1 MIRIILLSVLLLVG
15 CSASSNEG
23 LQVGLE
29 SDKTTVEAFE
39 PIIFSATVLYNG
51 ELVEDG
57 VEIDFEFIHPNG
69 HSIGVVTPT
78 NAGEGL
84 YSIETSF
91 DFPGTYIIISHVSYE
106 NTHEMPQVGVTLK

>member
-1 MIRIILLSVLLLVG
+1 MIRIVLLSVLLLVG
-15 CSASSNEG
+15 CSTSSNEG
-23 LQVGLE
+23 LHVALE
-29 SDKTTVEAFE
+29 ANKTTVEAFE

-69 HSIGVVTPT
+69 QSIGIVTPT

-84 YSIETSF
+84 FTIETSF
-91 DFPGTYIIISHVSYE
+91 DLPGTYNIISHVSYE
-106 NTHEMPQVGVTLK
+106 NAHEMPQVEVTLK